1 MRLIERTK
9 EVLLHPTS
17 QWEVIAAEPA
27 STAALYTQVI
37 MPLAAIGPIATLI
50 GWSVFGVSVPFAGTY
65 RVPLSANV
73 GSAVVR
79 YVLGLVAVFAL
90 ALIIDGLAP
99 SFGGQK
105 SQVQALKVAAFSSTA
120 AWLAG
125 IFALIPSLSMLGI
138 LGVYSLYLLY
148 AGLPIV
154 METPP
159 AHALGYQV
167 EARLWDMSQ
176 RTNFS
181 VETLSGLKVA
191 LENSGGS
198 LDRLAAFVRA
208 GDKN

>member
-65 RVPLSANV
+65 RVPLGANL

-125 IFALIPSLSMLGI
+125 IFGLIPSLSMLGI
-138 LGVYSLYLLY
+138 VGVYSLYLLY

-154 METPP
+154 MKTPP
-159 AHALGYQV
+159 DQALGYAV
-167 EARLWDMSQ
+167 MVIVSAVVM
-176 RTNFS
+176 F
-181 VETLSGLKVA
+181 VVIGVVA
-191 LENSGGS
+191 S
-198 LDRLAAFVRA
+198 RFVAAPMIA
-208 GDKN
+208 GA